1 MKLLVIGNGFDLAHG
16 FQTRYTDF
24 LKYCKVYRNSNP
36 VSNVEDM
43 NQEFGNFIANNIWL
57 KYFLSITDLED
68 DKTWIDFEK
77 EISKIVDAAESR
89 TSDIFINKV
98 STEETQINI
107 RHVADELDKFFLTF
121 EKQNLE
127 NGIDG
132 RFLKITLNIK
142 GIESI

>member
-43 NQEFGNFIANNIWL
+43 NQEFGNFIADNIWL

>member
-107 RHVADELDKFFLTF
+107 RHVADELDKFF
-121 EKQNLE
+121 
-127 NGIDG
+127 
-132 RFLKITLNIK
+132 
-142 GIESI
+142 